1 MRWIYGSS
9 LLLALSFIACQSN
22 VHFEKTYSFDPA
34 IWSHVDTLDF
44 SFEITDT
51 TQLFDIALDVEHT
64 TDFPMQNLYVQF
76 YTQFPSGLR
85 LSKLVSLELAD
96 KAGVWFGSCN
106 ADDCRV
112 RIPLQNGAFFNE
124 LGSYTITVEQYT
136 RQKDLRGVQSMGLA
150 LERSAPNAQ

>member
-9 LLLALSFIACQSN
+9 LLLILTIVACQSN
-22 VHFEKTYSFDPA
+22 VHFEKSYPFDQA
-34 IWSHVDTLDF
+34 IWSHADTLDF
-44 SFEITDT
+44 TFEITDT
-51 TQLFDIALDVEHT
+51 TQLFDIALDVKHA

-124 LGSYTITVEQYT
+124 LGTYTITVEQYT
-136 RQKDLRGVQSMGLA
+136 RQKELRGVQSMGLA
-150 LERSAPNAQ
+150 LERSVTAAK

>member
-1 MRWIYGSS
+1 MRWIFGST
-9 LLLALSFIACQSN
+9 LLLAFSLFACQSN
-22 VHFEKTYSFDPA
+22 VHYEKSYSFDQA

-44 SFEITDT
+44 TFQITDT
-51 TQLFDIALDVEHT
+51 TQLFDIALDVEHA

-76 YTQFPSGLR
+76 YTQFPSGQR

-106 ADDCRV
+106 ADDCQV

-124 LGSYTITVEQYT
+124 PGSYTITVEQYT
-136 RQKDLRGVQSMGLA
+136 RQADLRGVQSMGLA
-150 LERSAPNAQ
+150 LERSSAANN

>member
-1 MRWIYGSS
+1 MRWIYGSTLLFTLS
-9 LLLALSFIACQSN
+9 LFACQSN
-22 VHFEKTYSFDPA
+22 VHFEKSYAFEQA
-34 IWSHVDTLDF
+34 IWSHADTLDF
-44 SFEITDT
+44 TFEIADT
-51 TQLFDIALDVEHT
+51 TQLFDIALDVEHA

-124 LGSYTITVEQYT
+124 TGSYTITVEQYT
-136 RQKDLRGVQSMGLA
+136 RQADLRGVQSLGLA
-150 LERSAPNAQ
+150 IEKSQASKN